1 MAGTVSA
8 MSNPGGSVHSR
19 MEDEVY
25 ALHYDIVADASDA
38 SIPDQTI
45 SVKGVSL
52 VAISVKFDATTPPDS
67 LKVEVQDQ
75 FGIVIDSNTFTASGY
90 FAIEPIKFATG
101 PLTIVHTTNTTNSAK
116 AKVVLTV
123 L

>member
-75 FGIVIDSNTFTASGY
+75 FGTFTASGY